1 MAIFN
6 SYVSL
11 PEGISFFWW
20 CIPVSP
26 TGSVQLPQPTTG
38 PSGRARARGK
48 GRWSGSCG
56 RDVVLLYYYIYY
68 IYYVLLCFII
78 IMYHSSMY
86 FFLLFSWYLF
96 SFLTF
101 NWVRGWFPACATL
114 AQRKLVEDATCVS
127 MWRMIHAINICFSM
141 STGMSLEMH
150 HHVSFWISQRPR
162 FKAMLMEKWHLT
174 QRIYSKDI
182 LFSIAQNG
190 KYHAQENVRCPTKD
204 QYLYIYTNTC
214 IDQLIKLIS
223 RKHAKCWLT
232 SGSLHFTLGSY
243 MRSF

>member
-1 MAIFN
+1 MN
-6 SYVSL
+6 
-11 PEGISFFWW
+11 ISFFWW
-20 CIPVSP
+20 CIPVFF

-48 GRWSGSCG
+48 GRRSGSCG
-56 RDVVLLYYYIYY
+56 RGQKIRLRFTIV
-68 IYYVLLCFII
+68 LCFII
-78 IMYHSSMY
+78 IMYHFSMY

-114 AQRKLVEDATCVS
+114 AHRKLVEDAACVS
-127 MWRMIHAINICFSM
+127 MWRMIQAVNICFSM
-141 STGMSLEMH
+141 STCMSLDMH

-182 LFSIAQNG
+182 PFSSPKWEISCSR
-190 KYHAQENVRCPTKD
+190 ECPVRHQRSIPICI
-204 QYLYIYTNTC
+204 YIYTNTC

-223 RKHAKCWLT
+223 CKHAKCWLT

>member
-1 MAIFN
+1 MYH
-6 SYVSL
+6 YVS
-11 PEGISFFWW
+11 FFDVLTP
-20 CIPVSP
+20 IVLVK
-26 TGSVQLPQPTTG
+26 SV
-38 PSGRARARGK
+38 
-48 GRWSGSCG
+48 
-56 RDVVLLYYYIYY
+56 
-68 IYYVLLCFII
+68 
-78 IMYHSSMY
+78 
-86 FFLLFSWYLF
+86 FFLDFQLGERMISGLCDVC
-96 SFLTF
+96 TK
-101 NWVRGWFPACATL
+101 
-114 AQRKLVEDATCVS
+114 RKLVEDATCVS
-127 MWRMIHAINICFSM
+127 MWRMIQAVNICFSM

-182 LFSIAQNG
+182 LFSRPKWEISCSR
-190 KYHAQENVRCPTKD
+190 ECPVPH
-204 QYLYIYTNTC
+204 QRSIPIYIYTNTC